1 MERINIGDWVT
12 QYRAGYWKV
21 KELHPKYSPFDHGRL
36 HKSEPIGI
44 VAVLQKAFSNTFKF
58 NMEMSTCDLSLC
70 QHVTKA
76 VTRKIETYFKV
87 HPDDE
92 IKFETSQLPVPPSV
106 TAIHL
111 NIDDAQR
118 NHISSLLNI
127 ELPHLTYPKVKEI
140 LSDNG
145 LTEVLPGADNTL
157 LFLFGYSWEQDE
169 NFNMIYFRYDFKK
182 K

>member
-1 MERINIGDWVT
+1 MGD
-12 QYRAGYWKV
+12 GYMCGRNV
-21 KELHPKYSPFDHGRL
+21 KMKESLSHFCGISFLPKWDFFFAAY
-36 HKSEPIGI
+36 
-44 VAVLQKAFSNTFKF
+44 KF

-76 VTRKIETYFKV
+76 VMRKIEKYFKE

-92 IKFETSQLPVPPSV
+92 IKFETSQLPVPPNV

-118 NHISSLLNI
+118 DHISSLLNI
-127 ELPHLTYPKVKEI
+127 ELCYLTYPKVKEI

-145 LTEVLPGADNTL
+145 LTEVLCGAENTL
-157 LFLFGYSWEQDE
+157 LFLYGYSWEQNE
-169 NFNMIYFRYDFKK
+169 NFDMIYSKYDFKRK
-182 K
+182 

>member
-1 MERINIGDWVT
+1 MKKINIGDWIT

-36 HKSEPIGI
+36 HKGEPIG
-44 VAVLQKAFSNTFKF
+44 VEAVLQKAFSNTFKF

-76 VTRKIETYFKV
+76 VMRKIEKYFKE

-92 IKFETSQLPVPPSV
+92 IKFETSQLPVPPNV

-118 NHISSLLNI
+118 DHISSLLNI
-127 ELPHLTYPKVKEI
+127 ELPNLTYPKVKEI

-145 LTEVLPGADNTL
+145 LTEVLCGAENTL
-157 LFLFGYSWEQDE
+157 LFLYGYSWEQNE
-169 NFNMIYFRYDFKK
+169 NFDMIYSKYDFKRK
-182 K
+182 